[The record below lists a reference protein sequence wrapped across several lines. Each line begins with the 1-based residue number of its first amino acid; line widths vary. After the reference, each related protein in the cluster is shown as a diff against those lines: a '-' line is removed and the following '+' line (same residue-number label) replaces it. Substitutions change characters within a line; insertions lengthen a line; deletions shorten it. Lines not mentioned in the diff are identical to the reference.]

1 MGTRTNTAKW
11 VESRKRWQVNVQKDG
26 TRKTFTSSIPGR
38 NGQREANAKA
48 DAWLE
53 QDLLPSSARVEQLYE
68 EFLEKIR
75 TTTSTGNYQPMA
87 GRWKNKIKPIIGQK
101 PIRRLSDCH
110 LQDVIDR
117 AVGEGYSKK
126 SAQNLRADL
135 RAFLKWCRLHKY
147 TTLSGEY
154 LSIPKGAAVGQ
165 RKILQPRHLT
175 ILFNVDTTV
184 LRGRRQPDEL
194 VNAYRLSVLTGLR
207 PGELLGLRWEDV
219 EEDKICLRRA
229 INVYGEVTR
238 GKNDNALRAVL
249 LSPIACAVLEA
260 QKKMCDHSPGA
271 PVFEITCQQTYRK
284 RWKTY
289 CRVNGLPDFT
299 AYEMRHTFIS
309 MAACMPEGH
318 LKQLVG
324 HSASMDTYG
333 VYKHAVNGEN
343 DLIRSELQNIFSRYL
358 PDTVAR

>member
-75 TTTSTGNYQPMA
+75 TTTSTGNYKPMV

-101 PIRRLSDCH
+101 PIRRLSDGH

-126 SAQNLRADL
+126 TAQNLRADL

-219 EEDKICLRRA
+219 EADQICLHRA
-229 INVYGEVTR
+229 INAYGEVTR
-238 GKNDNALRAVL
+238 GKNDNALRAVP
-249 LSPIACAVLEA
+249 LSPIACAVLDA

-284 RWKTY
+284 RWKTF
-289 CRVNGLPDFT
+289 CRVNGLPDIT
-299 AYEMRHTFIS
+299 AYELRHTFIS
-309 MAACMPEGH
+309 MAASMPEGH

-358 PDTVAR
+358 PDTVAK